1 MLKDYSIS
9 QILELPFRYIAY
21 YIGTFEDTEDPDIEW
36 PHRHSF
42 YSLVWFTAGEGFYVV
57 DFEEY
62 AIQPNRI
69 FLVNPRQVHNWE
81 YSENSRGYV
90 LMIDA
95 ALALELG
102 IDSVTPYL
110 DMDNDSFIR
119 HIFSN
124 LIEESFRNDEL
135 ADKNI
140 QAGITYLY
148 GVLERLSGENHTN
161 SEPQNLII
169 TQLKK
174 LIFESPGMS
183 TVGEYADKLRIT
195 EENLNSSIKVTTGL
209 TAKQYILDLKITE
222 AKRLLIY
229 SAENVAEIAFRLGF
243 EDSSYF
249 SRIFKKKTSFSP
261 SDFLKKY
268 RKDS

>member
-1 MLKDYSIS
+1 MLKGYSIF
-9 QILELPFRYIAY
+9 QILELPSKYIPY

-57 DFEEY
+57 DFKEY
-62 AIQPNRI
+62 TIQPNRI

-81 YSENSRGYV
+81 YSENSKGYV

-102 IDSVTPYL
+102 IDSVTPFL
-110 DMDNDSFIR
+110 DVDDESLIQ

-124 LIEESFRNDEL
+124 LIEESTKNDEL
-135 ADKNI
+135 AQRNI
-140 QAGITYLY
+140 RVGITYLY
-148 GVLERLSGENHTN
+148 AILERSGGENHINNESHN
-161 SEPQNLII
+161 SII
-169 TQLKK
+169 NQLKE
-174 LIFESPGMS
+174 LIFELSGLR
-183 TVGEYADKLRIT
+183 TVGEYADKLHVT
-195 EENLNSSIKVTTGL
+195 EENLNTSIKASTGL

-229 SAENVAEIAFRLGF
+229 SPDNVAEIALRLGF
-243 EDSSYF
+243 DDSSYF
-249 SRIFKKKTSFSP
+249 SRIFKKKTSLSP

-268 RKDS
+268 RKDR